1 MHVPMRAIHYMMS
14 HALCGTGQAL
24 KWVKAMEHSRN
35 LKIIDLQQSNYLRV
49 LENAVHMGMPVLLA
63 NVQEKLDPSLDPILN
78 KSLVK
83 IGQCS
88 RSCLL
93 ILYNVC
99 STRVYVILYNGT
111 VQATLI

>member
-1 MHVPMRAIHYMMS
+1 MHVPMRAIHYNYMMS

-93 ILYNVC
+93 VYGLLYSSVC
-99 STRVYVILYNGT
+99 FT
-111 VQATLI
+111 V